1 MSFELVELV
10 ISKPST
16 VYRHAVVEGILYGL
30 GLALLSVE
38 SPDTEGGGGQGTL
51 TCGWRLRPVTHPGRQ
66 RQKTHNLI
74 WGPS

>member
-1 MSFELVELV
+1 MSFELVELA

-16 VYRHAVVEGILYGL
+16 VYQRAVVEEILYGL

-51 TCGWRLRPVTHPGRQ
+51 LRVTGD
-66 RQKTHNLI
+66 
-74 WGPS
+74 